1 MRILYIYSDWK
12 WTGPSQPIV
21 ELCDYMSRYGDVAI
35 LTSTPKNPERG
46 LTSYIESKKIFI
58 TTTLMKRGGVVG
70 FFKNRESIKQ
80 YIREFRPDIIHTFR
94 ENDLASLAGDL
105 HQRLIVFTD
114 FAVAVP
120 NFLRRT
126 IWRKADV
133 VTTFSKKIG
142 EIMNLKLGNV
152 VHINPWLNTKVLP
165 QKQILHNV
173 SILDEFRIHN
183 KPFVIGLIMRIQP
196 HRRFDLV
203 VETAK
208 RIKASGRNIVFLI
221 LGRGKA
227 RILKQAKESSE
238 RFGLANT
245 ILFGGYRK
253 EDYWDSIHCFDVMLY
268 TVPGSDGTARA
279 LRQCQ
284 AMGKPVIC
292 LKNDALQEMVHDN
305 VDGFMVGEDPDEIAS
320 RIYQFYD
327 NKDLYVKFS
336 RNSLQQ
342 GSSYSLET
350 VGKEILHLYE
360 EKLHLKKG

>member
-21 ELCDYMSRYGDVAI
+21 ELCDYMSGHGDVAI

-46 LTSYIESKKIFI
+46 LISYIESKKIFI
-58 TTTLMKRGGVVG
+58 TTTLMKRGGIVG
-70 FFKNRESIKQ
+70 FFKNRESIRQ
-80 YIREFRPDIIHTFR
+80 CIREFQPDIIHTFR

-105 HQRLIVFTD
+105 RQRLIVFTD

-126 IWRKADV
+126 IWRRADV
-133 VTTFSKKIG
+133 VTTFSKKVS
-142 EIMNLKLGNV
+142 EIMNSKLGNV
-152 VHINPWLNTKVLP
+152 VYINPWLNTKA
-165 QKQILHNV
+165 QTQTSH
-173 SILDEFRIHN
+173 SISALDGFKIYN

-203 VETAK
+203 IETAK
-208 RIKASGRNIVFLI
+208 RIKASGKNIVFLI

-253 EDYWDSIHCFDVMLY
+253 VDYWDSIHCFDVMLY

-292 LKNDALQEMVHDN
+292 LRNDSLLDIVHDN

-320 RIYQFYD
+320 CIYRFYD
-327 NKDLYVKFS
+327 NKNLYSEFS

-342 GSSYSLET
+342 GFSYSLEI
-350 VGKEILHLYE
+350 VGEKILRLYE
-360 EKLHLKKG
+360 KRLHLKKG